1 MATAGEAWSA
11 AFASAGGEAAR
22 VYDDCMVPQLFEP
35 WARLLLDRT
44 GVGPGDVLLD
54 VACGPGTVARLAAG
68 LIGPGGR
75 VTGCDVS
82 PAMLAV
88 ARSKPGGD
96 GAPVEYVECP
106 ADALAVPTAAY
117 DVVTCQQGLQFFSD
131 RQRALREMH
140 LALRPGGRLG
150 IAVWSAI
157 EQNPPFAAL
166 AEAIAEVIGE
176 EAAARYRNGP
186 WGLGHHDVAA
196 MVRQAGFAD
205 IETHLPR
212 LPVVFEGGPEHLLR
226 TLAATAVAA
235 DVAALGEAGRRA
247 LAAAIEKTAAPLVE
261 DGAVRSETAAQLVIA
276 TA

>member
-1 MATAGEAWSA
+1 
-11 AFASAGGEAAR
+11 
-22 VYDDCMVPQLFEP
+22 MVPKLFEP
-35 WARLLLDRT
+35 WARLLLDQV
-44 GVGPGDVLLD
+44 GVSPGDEVLD
-54 VACGPGTVARLAAG
+54 VACGPGTVTRLAAG
-68 LIGPGGR
+68 LAGPTGR

-96 GAPVEYVECP
+96 GAPVDYLECP
-106 ADALAVPTAAY
+106 ADALAVPAAAY

-150 IAVWSAI
+150 IAVWGPI
-157 EQNPPFAAL
+157 EQCPPFAAL

-176 EAAARYRNGP
+176 EAASRYRNGP
-186 WGLGHHDVAA
+186 WGLGRDDVAA
-196 MVRQAGFAD
+196 MVRQAGFTGV
-205 IETHLPR
+205 EVSRHE
-212 LPVVFEGGPEHLLR
+212 LPVSFEGGPEHLLR

-235 DVAALGEAGRRA
+235 DVAALDDAGRRA
-247 LAAAIEKTAAPLVE
+247 LATVVEKTAAPLVE
-261 DGAVRSETAAQLVIA
+261 DDAVRSEMAARLVIA